1 MQNQSGPQIPFAAI
15 AVVMAF
21 VSSVWYTQRSIEPT
35 RPPEPDR
42 YRYDFDIGR
51 EVDARLW
58 EDPFAA
64 AFRGL
69 EAMSK
74 RSGAAPAPLPPIG
87 QVLYPDGAAPSAAPR
102 AEKVLAVLLPG
113 NPFVGAEEQ
122 RRRLRYAVLAG
133 LRSEGWTP
141 RTPEYLGVAQAAA
154 DGDTGTTLKV
164 PFEFLIS
171 TADAGARQLLLLWV
185 DEAPLQNRRF
195 DRLAHLLGQVVP
207 PDAAAP
213 VRLAVVGPS
222 SSSALRSAL
231 SDLRQSRISCKG
243 RSDDPQPACT
253 GYRWLAGTDFINAAA
268 SVPIDRLGL
277 PAADLPP
284 AGLFAADP
292 RLAPQAD
299 DLRLQAALRGYLG
312 RVLNE
317 PTTVTASYRSTV
329 ASDAE
334 VARAIVAEMR
344 ARGVGRSEAWQLG
357 SGDRTPGAGT
367 VAQARVVVVAESDS
381 FYAQQLYEEL
391 AEASRESTPGPGDAR
406 LRPERYSYFR
416 GADGVADKPAAATG
430 AGARATPG
438 AIEWPE
444 GTEQRDYLRRLAGQL
459 RRSERGE
466 AGPISAF
473 VLIGSDV
480 HDKLLAMQALRE
492 AFPDKPFFTS
502 DFDVRLLHPRVR
514 DYTRNLVVVSEY
526 GTTVDPARNRA
537 SDGAAG
543 LDTANTLPFRS
554 SAQTAM
560 FRAARIA
567 VHRDGEQPMG
577 GTPPREAAARTDRF
591 GPVPCLRLWEMSRS
605 GLVPMAVPWEQLP
618 VASRPLPQTQCT
630 GANGRS
636 PRSASVLVLLPVAVA
651 LAGLLLWPSTPGLRR
666 VRAHLASSWRNA
678 RRVAP
683 LRHRR
688 VWRADAQGF
697 VLALF
702 LGLHTAAAVW
712 FVATAVE
719 AFAPGLVTV
728 ARALAVAL
736 LGMAAAWLLLY
747 PGAPALAHALRRPT
761 RPRPAALGLAA
772 LIALAAGAGL
782 ALALL
787 GWSTAA
793 DATREPLRWLQGV
806 SGWPAQLLTAAAI
819 MLAIAVLD
827 GAWCGIEH
835 SNIALARDLFGAHLP
850 SYRHG
855 LLAAAPAARGVPL
868 WCAALSPRWPRPQ
881 GGSLSFLRV
890 WVRYQLAGL
899 PAARVLRLVVLAA
912 ASAVLLLMVFV
923 PLAEGYRLELPVR
936 GADHRALMG
945 WTQLAAALIFL
956 VLATAVCEATLVCCF
971 FVNAL
976 NRGRSA
982 YPTAVARRFGAALGH
997 LDEAA
1002 WLRRFAVYPHQRGGS
1017 GAARHSLLDDWIDV
1031 QIVARRTSTIA
1042 ALVIGPFVV
1051 LTLLMLARSRLFDGF
1066 ALTPA
1071 LVVLFALCLLVLIAV
1086 AVALKLVAE
1095 RLRQHAL
1102 ERMRADLRWLRGAG
1116 EPWSALDRKFE
1127 ALIAEVGALRK
1138 GAFAPFFDQPLVR
1151 AILVPLTGA
1160 SGIQVFEYLLL
1171 AK

>member
-21 VSSVWYTQRSIEPT
+21 VSSVWYTQRTIEPT

-74 RSGAAPAPLPPIG
+74 RAGAGAAPLPAIG
-87 QVLYPDGAAPSAAPR
+87 QLLGPDGAAPAAAPH

-154 DGDTGTTLKV
+154 EGDSSTTLKV

-171 TADAGARQLLLLWV
+171 SADGGARQVLLLWV
-185 DEAPLQNRRF
+185 DEAQLPSRRF
-195 DRLAHLLGQVVP
+195 DRLAHLLGQM
-207 PDAAAP
+207 ATSAGLGTEQP

-231 SDLRQSRISCKG
+231 SDLRQSRVSCTG
-243 RSDDPQPACT
+243 GSNDAQPACD
-253 GYRWLAGTDFINAAA
+253 GYRWLATAVFINAAA

-277 PAADLPP
+277 PPDDLPP
-284 AGLFAADP
+284 AAPFMADT
-292 RLAPQAD
+292 RLAARAD
-299 DLRLQAALRGYLG
+299 ELRLQAALRRYLG
-312 RVLNE
+312 RVLDDA
-317 PTTVTASYRSTV
+317 TTVAASYRSTV
-329 ASDAE
+329 TNDAA

-357 SGDRTPGAGT
+357 AGDAAPGAGAA
-367 VAQARVVVVAESDS
+367 AQARVIVVAESDS

-391 AEASRESTPGPGDAR
+391 AEASREAMPDVQDVK

-416 GADGVADKPAAATG
+416 GADGVADKPLAAAG
-430 AGARATPG
+430 AGARAASG
-438 AIEWPE
+438 AVEWPE

-459 RRSERGE
+459 RRSERGA

-480 HDKLLAMQALRE
+480 HDKLLVMQALRE
-492 AFPDKPFFTS
+492 TFPDKPFFTS

-514 DYTRNLVVVSEY
+514 DFTRNLVVVSEY
-526 GTTVDPARNRA
+526 GTQVDPVRDQGKDSAI
-537 SDGAAG
+537 AA
-543 LDTANTLPFRS
+543 DVANTLPFRS
-554 SAQTAM
+554 SAQMAM
-560 FRAARIA
+560 YRAARIA
-567 VHRDGEQPMG
+567 AQPAG
-577 GTPPREAAARTDRF
+577 AAQAEHVGPR
-591 GPVPCLRLWEMSRS
+591 PCLRLWEMSRN

-630 GANGRS
+630 AAGRAA
-636 PRSASVLVLLPVAVA
+636 PRGASVLVLLPVALA
-651 LAGLLLWPSTPGLRR
+651 LAALLLWPSTPGLRR
-666 VRAHLASSWRNA
+666 VRDHLASSWRNA

-688 VWRADAQGF
+688 TWGADAQGF

-702 LGLHTAAAVW
+702 LGLHTAAAAW
-712 FVATAVE
+712 FVATGVE
-719 AFAPGLVTV
+719 AFAPGSVTV

-747 PGAPALAHALRRPT
+747 PGAPALARALRRHS
-761 RPRPAALGLAA
+761 RPPQTALGLTA
-772 LIALAAGAGL
+772 LIALATGTGL
-782 ALALL
+782 AFAVL
-787 GWSTAA
+787 GWTTVP
-793 DATREPLRWLQGV
+793 DTTREPLRWLQGV
-806 SGWPAQLLTAAAI
+806 SGWPAQLLTVAAI

-827 GAWCGIEH
+827 AAWCGIER
-835 SNIALARDLFGAHLP
+835 SNIALARELFGAHLP
-850 SYRHG
+850 PCRHG
-855 LLAAAPAARGVPL
+855 LLAAAPATSTVSL
-868 WCAALSPRWPRPQ
+868 WRAALSPRWPRPQ
-881 GGSLSFLRV
+881 GGSLSFMRV
-890 WVRYQLAGL
+890 WLRYQAAGL

-912 ASAVLLLMVFV
+912 ASAALLLAVFV
-923 PLAEGYRLELPVR
+923 PRAEGYRLELPVR
-936 GADHRALMG
+936 GTDHRALMG
-945 WTQLAAALIFL
+945 WTQLAAALAFL
-956 VLATAVCEATLVCCF
+956 LLATAVCEATLVCCF

-976 NRGRSA
+976 DRGRTA
-982 YPTAVARRFGAALGH
+982 YPAKVARRFGAALGG

-1002 WLRRFAVYPHQRGGS
+1002 WLRRFAVAPQLRGNPE
-1017 GAARHSLLDDWIDV
+1017 GALRHRLLDDWIDV

-1086 AVALKLVAE
+1086 AMALKLVAE
-1095 RLRQHAL
+1095 RLRQRAL

-1116 EPWSALDRKFE
+1116 EPWSALERKFE
-1127 ALIAEVGALRK
+1127 ALIADVVALRS

-1171 AK
+1171 AR